1 MPRSRSRSNA
11 TSDAHAD
18 DGRIDIN
25 GRDRVQDL
33 EVSGDRVDQ
42 DSNAG
47 VLAGSPD
54 ISGDISLLAEDAQ
67 RSGPSNS
74 SKKLGSKK
82 KRANRVLDEELADSQ
97 RLLDLPDAGAAV
109 SADAQDN
116 HEPDPPDSSIL
127 PEFLDE
133 SGHAFDM
140 SRFNIDSADGRAAA
154 LRYLGSDAV
163 AQWSRV
169 HNCGDQ
175 MRELML
181 GLLSNGVHQV
191 VVDHKPSAPKP
202 RKRIAPKPGSFASMG
217 SDYRIGSS
225 PTEPS
230 ILSQLAAEQ
239 KKRWA
244 HVNQSLAS
252 KGANVVPETPMG
264 CPTKVQSDMAELCHT
279 VERVLACRQDL
290 WSLPKDQRMRKATS
304 MAMREIHK
312 AEVDRIRKDN
322 KPEDPSDSPTPSASP
337 STSPSG
343 SQSSGG
349 SSESVGTSCHSS
361 LSGSADSIDRKD
373 GFVAS
378 SPDSNSD
385 KESGAQSK
393 KRAKDRAGAM
403 NSLGTP
409 HKSSRAK
416 AAAAGAPPNNPPNIP
431 PGVMVFGDDDLKMW
445 TYGTAKYKQGLNW
458 EAYLHHKQAFDNHMQ
473 HKGKWSE
480 RTFKSIIHANL
491 VPTVCAICGFLR
503 SKWDSVADSKLIL
516 RLEKALRP
524 SRSTDFAVE
533 LRALKLFDS
542 KQSSDSLMARYSAFA
557 EKFIYKCAEAED
569 AGKRIKPNVIK
580 AAFKGEVE
588 KESVLKHWLQE
599 VQWKGVEHAHRRLLR
614 KLREARSVEQLF
626 HKPSND
632 RRRDTDRDRDDP
644 PDENDNSRRRSFGQ
658 PKKGRG
664 RVNNTKMQRRGR
676 KGKSN
681 FAEGGRD
688 KRKPQPKGE
697 DGPPV
702 RSWKYDKRG
711 PSWHTDTDLYECYD
725 KPCNRKFCQRCRCHG
740 HTAEYCRKSDDTH
753 NLTREGYAQENAK
766 GKAALRAPPP
776 ERTGKSNKARS
787 RDRQESSD
795 DERGW
800 EDVDDEHQESRGSR
814 NNHSHRSSKSSQCH
828 DDDGDLHSHD
838 GESEDRGGRS
848 RNNGSS
854 ATNNRVRRRCV

>member
-1 MPRSRSRSNA
+1 MGGNY
-11 TSDAHAD
+11 
-18 DGRIDIN
+18 
-25 GRDRVQDL
+25 RV
-33 EVSGDRVDQ
+33 
-42 DSNAG
+42 
-47 VLAGSPD
+47 
-54 ISGDISLLAEDAQ
+54 
-67 RSGPSNS
+67 
-74 SKKLGSKK
+74 
-82 KRANRVLDEELADSQ
+82 
-97 RLLDLPDAGAAV
+97 
-109 SADAQDN
+109 
-116 HEPDPPDSSIL
+116 
-127 PEFLDE
+127 
-133 SGHAFDM
+133 
-140 SRFNIDSADGRAAA
+140 
-154 LRYLGSDAV
+154 
-163 AQWSRV
+163 
-169 HNCGDQ
+169 
-175 MRELML
+175 
-181 GLLSNGVHQV
+181 
-191 VVDHKPSAPKP
+191 
-202 RKRIAPKPGSFASMG
+202 
-217 SDYRIGSS
+217 GSS
-225 PTEPS
+225 PTELG
-230 ILSQLAAEQ
+230 ILGQLAAEQ

-244 HVNQSLAS
+244 HVNQALAS
-252 KGANVVPETPMG
+252 KSANVVPETPIG
-264 CPTKVQSDMAELCHT
+264 CPTKVQDDMAELCLT

-304 MAMREIHK
+304 MAMREMHK
-312 AEVDRIRKDN
+312 AEVSRLRKED
-322 KPEDPSDSPTPSASP
+322 KPKGPSGSPTPSPSP

-343 SQSSGG
+343 SKSSGD

-378 SPDSNSD
+378 SSASDSDS
-385 KESGAQSK
+385 ESGAQSR
-393 KRAKDRAGAM
+393 KRVKDRAGAM

-409 HKSSRAK
+409 HKSTRNKSSDAHVSSST
-416 AAAAGAPPNNPPNIP
+416 GLP

-503 SKWDSVADSKLIL
+503 SKWDSVQDSKLIL

-588 KESVLKHWLQE
+588 KENVLKHWLQE

-632 RRRDTDRDRDDP
+632 RRRDTDREHDDSH
-644 PDENDNSRRRSFGQ
+644 DENDNSGRRSFGKQ
-658 PKKGRG
+658 KKGRG
-664 RVNNTKMQRRGR
+664 RVNNTKMLRRGR

-681 FAEGGRD
+681 FAEGSRD
-688 KRKPQPKGE
+688 RRKPQSKGE

-787 RDRQESSD
+787 RDRPESSD
-795 DERGW
+795 EERGW
-800 EDVDDEHQESRGSR
+800 EDVDREQQEGGNGRS
-814 NNHSHRSSKSSQCH
+814 NHSHRSSKGSQCN
-828 DDDGDLHSHD
+828 DDDG
-838 GESEDRGGRS
+838 EEQEDHGGRS
-848 RNNGSS
+848 YNNSS
-854 ATNNRVRRRCV
+854 NAANNRVRRRCV